1 MSTTKAETNN
11 SPTHSL
17 IRDRKLA
24 FANLIR
30 SYLKFNVPNA
40 EKVDVV
46 ESENKDVYLSINDN
60 LFKIDIS
67 DFTGIDDSLG
77 YIFFNPSNG
86 RIYIQK
92 DNVNKIYKLEV
103 DLLDNKD

>member
-11 SPTHSL
+11 SPIHSL
-17 IRDRKLA
+17 IRDRRKA
-24 FANLIR
+24 FAELIR
-30 SYLKFNVPNA
+30 AFLKFNVPSA
-40 EKVDVV
+40 KKIE
-46 ESENKDVYLSINDN
+46 VYPNGSLSINDHIY
-60 LFKIDIS
+60 KVDIS

-86 RIYIQK
+86 RLYIQK